1 MFTYVHIQLHCKD
14 IATVTPLSWLQDALR
29 ESLENKFKKE
39 RRPLIGNSMVQ
50 QMHAK
55 FAVEGSGRKCSFP
68 GQPSQLLHNN
78 RHTVCMTNMEL

>member
-29 ESLENKFKKE
+29 ESLKNKFKKE

-55 FAVEGSGRKCSFP
+55 FAVAGSGRK
-68 GQPSQLLHNN
+68 
-78 RHTVCMTNMEL
+78 